1 MKLLIYLGIGALL
14 CIAAPAA
21 AQTVILVRHAEKMDQ
36 SVDPQL
42 SEAGRARAQALATA
56 LSGTRLTHILVT
68 PLQRTTQTA
77 SVTAE
82 SQGLSVEPISIEGG
96 ALHIERV
103 VSRIREL
110 PPEAVVLVVGH
121 SNTIPSISRDL
132 GAAAGDMDDCEFD
145 RLTMIDLREDQEPV
159 VITSRYGA
167 ASQTCS
173 TSQ

>member
-68 PLQRTTQTA
+68 PLQRTTRLLQSPLRA
-77 SVTAE
+77 RAFR
-82 SQGLSVEPISIEGG
+82 LSRFPLKAARFISNG
-96 ALHIERV
+96 
-103 VSRIREL
+103 
-110 PPEAVVLVVGH
+110 
-121 SNTIPSISRDL
+121 
-132 GAAAGDMDDCEFD
+132 
-145 RLTMIDLREDQEPV
+145 
-159 VITSRYGA
+159 
-167 ASQTCS
+167 
-173 TSQ
+173 